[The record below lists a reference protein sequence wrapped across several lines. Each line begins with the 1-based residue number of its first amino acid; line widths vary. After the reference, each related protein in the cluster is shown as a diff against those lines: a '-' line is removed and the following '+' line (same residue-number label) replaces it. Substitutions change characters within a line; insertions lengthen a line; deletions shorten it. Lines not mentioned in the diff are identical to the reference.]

1 MAVLIKDGEVERLIR
16 ELVDRTGE
24 TITETVRVAVSERLA
39 RLMPDSSDVA
49 RRKKRLR
56 ELTTYLDGLARAST
70 DNGAC
75 R

>member
-24 TITETVRVAVSERLA
+24 TITDTVRISVSERLS

-56 ELTTYLDGLARAST
+56 DLTTYLDGLARTAT
-70 DNGAC
+70 DTGVG

>member
-56 ELTTYLDGLARAST
+56 ELTTYLDGLARASADT
-70 DNGAC
+70 GAC

>member
-56 ELTTYLDGLARAST
+56 DLTTYLDGLARVSADT
-70 DNGAC
+70 GVG